1 MFRNRL
7 RLAILAGMAC
17 ASAGCTMCP
26 QTPEDY
32 TYAAYGGLIQRAD
45 MMHGRVG
52 SAFAPAEGI
61 PAHGIPHEGVP
72 LESMP
77 AANEYGSAYQG
88 PVLMPPEENGGAMAA
103 AADQSQAATTA
114 FDPGDILSSGPQ

>member
-1 MFRNRL
+1 MLRNRL
-7 RLAILAGMAC
+7 CLALLAGAVS

-26 QTPEDY
+26 QPPEDY

-52 SAFAPAEGI
+52 SAFAPAEG
-61 PAHGIPHEGVP
+61 AAEMVHEYEG
-72 LESMP
+72 
-77 AANEYGSAYQG
+77 AYPG
-88 PVLMPPEENGGAMAA
+88 PVLLSPEESAAPVAGAP
-103 AADQSQAATTA
+103 DQSQTAATA